1 MGILKWFKNR
11 KKNKKKYS
19 DDEYIKSTFIH
30 ADFISMKNTPLYY
43 ILFTFTDAYCKS
55 AVEFLSSAYIK
66 NVFIQSS
73 DDKDTGELD
82 EDCNE
87 IIISTP
93 KNYLL
98 IAVSQSNIA
107 QIISNIDISNS
118 FVDELIKQIYDNNI
132 KSKYFKQFIDDG
144 IMYESLYTDKDLNEN
159 KNILKYNDLI
169 YTDLPA
175 ILKLLPSEFNGYHL
189 LNIFGFY
196 NSGYDSLFLQL
207 CNDPNK
213 SSCVLTDDEITHVYN
228 GVIKNPTRERLQKL
242 IQPLYKIDWEDEDLI
257 HGELSSSD
265 VDELFKQQYDRFS
278 AVKNDNTTYMDID
291 EVLSE
296 DDPEYNNVQS
306 NDIEDY

>member
-1 MGILKWFKNR
+1 MGILKWFKNL
-11 KKNKKKYS
+11 KKKKKYS
-19 DDEYIKSTFIH
+19 GDDYIRSTFINSIFMASSDDEY
-30 ADFISMKNTPLYY
+30 
-43 ILFTFTDAYCKS
+43 TD
-55 AVEFLSSAYIK
+55 
-66 NVFIQSS
+66 
-73 DDKDTGELD
+73 ELD
-82 EDCNE
+82 EDGNE

-98 IAVSQSNIA
+98 IKVSCKDIFH
-107 QIISNIDISNS
+107 ILSNIDISNPFAS
-118 FVDELIKQIYDNNI
+118 ELIQVMYDNDI
-132 KSKYFKQFIDDG
+132 KADYFKDFINDG
-144 IMYESLYTDKDLNEN
+144 ILNESLYAN
-159 KNILKYNDLI
+159 KNAEPKNLIQYNHLI
-169 YTDLPA
+169 YSDIPA

-189 LNIFGFY
+189 LK
-196 NSGYDSLFLQL
+196 LFEYFVDGKTYYLQNQVYKH
-207 CNDPNK
+207 CA
-213 SSCVLTDDEITHVYN
+213 SLTDDEITHVYN

-296 DDPEYNNVQS
+296 DDPGYNNVQS